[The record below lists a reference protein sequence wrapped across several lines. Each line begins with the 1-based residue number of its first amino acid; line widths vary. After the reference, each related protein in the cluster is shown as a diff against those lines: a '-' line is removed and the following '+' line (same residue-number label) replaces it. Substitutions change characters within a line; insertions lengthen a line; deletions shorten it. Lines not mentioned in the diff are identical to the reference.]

1 MGSPKQVK
9 PVKLDTNYNW
19 GSFGSADK
27 SGVNLNPTTSATVG
41 NIQSG
46 IGQYLDQLISPSYD
60 SEVFNARQALLDQA
74 NNVSARMLGAN
85 AIERGARGSATQAIL
100 NNVMANRA
108 NQLYSAMSDEDAR
121 VRNVLSAMSGLESN
135 YFNQAN
141 TMANNI
147 LQRQLTNAERQ
158 TLANATNTGNYNA
171 WKNNMLSGGAQ
182 VGGIAL
188 GAALNSGGDSSTPVS
203 TYSGATTNNGMY
215 GTYNP
220 NDPYLIGA

>member
-1 MGSPKQVK
+1 MGKPKQVK
-9 PVKLDTNYNW
+9 PVELDTNYNW

-27 SGVNLNPTTSATVG
+27 SGISLNDVTNATVG

-46 IGQYLDQLISPSYD
+46 IGQYLDELINPSYD
-60 SEVFNARQALLDQA
+60 NETFRARQDLLDYS
-74 NNVSARMLGAN
+74 NNLSAKMLGAN
-85 AIERGARGSATQAIL
+85 AIERGARGSASQAIL

-108 NQLYSAMSDEDAR
+108 NQLYNAMSDEDAR

-141 TMANNI
+141 TMANSI

-158 TLANATNTGNYNA
+158 NLANATNTGNYNA

-182 VGGIAL
+182 VGGTAL
-188 GAALNSGGDSSTPVS
+188 GAWLNSGSDSTTPTS

-215 GTYNP
+215 GAYDP
-220 NDPYLIGA
+220 NDPYLI

>member
-1 MGSPKQVK
+1 MGSPKHVE

-27 SGVNLNPTTSATVG
+27 SGVNLNPTTAATVG

-46 IGQYLDQLISPSYD
+46 IGQYLDQLIRPTYD

-85 AIERGARGSATQAIL
+85 AIERRARGSATQAIL

-158 TLANATNTGNYNA
+158 TLANATNVGNYNA
-171 WKNNMLSGGAQ
+171 WKNNMWSGGAQ
-182 VGGIAL
+182 LGGTAL
-188 GAALNSGGDSSTPVS
+188 GALLNSGSDSTTPTS

-215 GTYNP
+215 GAYNP
-220 NDPYLIGA
+220 NDPYLI

>member
-1 MGSPKQVK
+1 MGTPKKVK
-9 PVKLDTNYNW
+9 PVNLDTNYNW

-27 SGVNLNPTTSATVG
+27 SGVNLNETTRATVG
-41 NIQSG
+41 DIQSG

-85 AIERGARGSATQAIL
+85 AIERGARGSATQSIL
-100 NNVMANRA
+100 NNVMANRQ
-108 NQLYSAMSDEDAR
+108 NQLYNAMGDEDAR
-121 VRNVLSAMSGLESN
+121 VRNVLSALSGLESN

-158 TLANATNTGNYNA
+158 SLANATNTGNYNA
-171 WKNNMLSGGAQ
+171 WKNNVLSGGAQ
-182 VGGIAL
+182 LGGTAL
-188 GAALNSGGDSSTPVS
+188 GAWISNNRQYGDYRDYMATPYGDAIDYGQYLS
-203 TYSGATTNNGMY
+203 ANNMI
-215 GTYNP
+215 P
-220 NDPYLIGA
+220 QE

>member
-1 MGSPKQVK
+1 MGSPKHVE
-9 PVKLDTNYNW
+9 PVNLDTNYNW

-27 SGVNLNPTTSATVG
+27 YGINVNPITNATVN

-46 IGQYLDQLISPSYD
+46 IGQYLDQLIRPTYD
-60 SEVFNARQALLDQA
+60 NEVFNARQGLLDQA
-74 NNVSARMLGAN
+74 NNMSARMLESN
-85 AIERGARGSATQAIL
+85 AIERAARGSATQAIL

-108 NQLYSAMSDEDAR
+108 NQLYGAMNDEDTR
-121 VRNVLSAMSGLESN
+121 VRNVLSAMSGLEGN

-158 TLANATNTGNYNA
+158 SLANATNASNYNA
-171 WKNNMLSGGAQ
+171 WKNNALSGAAQ

-188 GAALNSGGDSSTPVS
+188 GAALNSGNKYGDYRDYMATPYGDAIDYGQYLS
-203 TYSGATTNNGMY
+203 ANNMITQG
-215 GTYNP
+215 
-220 NDPYLIGA
+220 